1 MAGENNQIK
10 KQYRGCSRLYYA
22 LRTVAA
28 DGTITRGTPKLV
40 AKCKTVNANSEQSK
54 EKVFADN
61 HAQYSNKSGIAAV
74 RTFDTFPIPFPV
86 LAELFDD
93 TVLEVAD
100 TIAYGENPDA
110 EDVEVSIGYALHD
123 GDPDKPCELVWVDRA
138 VAQKRPDTVANTITE
153 TDTASEGQQIA
164 FDIFTPEKAWTSTG
178 KKNPSICVP
187 VTDSIDVDTWFAQV
201 VTWDNVNELFP
212 KANAS

>member
-1 MAGENNQIK
+1 MAGEKVVK

-22 LRTVAA
+22 LRTIAA
-28 DGTITRGTPKLV
+28 DGTVTRGTPKQL
-40 AKCKTVNANSEQSK
+40 AICKGINAAVNQTS
-54 EKVFADN
+54 EKVHGDN
-61 HAQYSNKSGIAAV
+61 KPQYTVKNGVSGT
-74 RTFDTFPIPFPV
+74 RTFDTLPIPFDV

-93 TVLEVAD
+93 TVIEVAD

-110 EDVEVSIGYALHD
+110 EEVEVSIGYALHD
-123 GDPDKPCELVWVDRA
+123 GDEDDPSELVWVDRT
-138 VAQKRPDTVANTITE
+138 VAQKRPDTVSNTITT

-164 FDIFTPEKAWTSTG
+164 FDILTPEKAWSKTG

-187 VTDSIDVDTWFAQV
+187 VTAAIDVDKWFEQV

-212 KANAS
+212 SSTPTG